1 MRGQQRAVRHGAVPA
16 AGRSAIPHTT
26 ADGRRARAAQAPML
40 PVRRRQTSWPP
51 QARAGVMH
59 TSRPASTRRRCDGIR
74 IRCREQPDGAGTAAT
89 GRRPRIGRTHG
100 APLAR
105 GMACGCARRRAW
117 PALNDAGGTVGVW
130 PQAILPKSSYV
141 IDPYDSLWY
150 DVSQQGI
157 VYRMRRGRGP
167 RAWRVRQ
174 RQPCGRAAP
183 GSSDTEGRKG
193 HVGSRCNS
201 AIGDRCG
208 A

>member
-1 MRGQQRAVRHGAVPA
+1 
-16 AGRSAIPHTT
+16 
-26 ADGRRARAAQAPML
+26 
-40 PVRRRQTSWPP
+40 
-51 QARAGVMH
+51 VMH
-59 TSRPASTRRRCDGIR
+59 TSRPASTRRRCVGIGIR
-74 IRCREQPDGAGTAAT
+74 CSEQPDGAGTAAT
-89 GRRPRIGRTHG
+89 GRRPRRAHAWRG
-100 APLAR
+100 APCMRLTR

-117 PALNDAGGTVGVW
+117 PALNDAGGAVSVW
-130 PQAILPKSSYV
+130 PQAIPPKSSYV

-150 DVSQQGI
+150 DGSQQGI

-201 AIGDRCG
+201 TIGDRCG